1 MSWEGNGFLGIKQ
14 SYRNIRRRQQ
24 IVGVLIKNG
33 LGYVVQR
40 FGLTAMAPMSSRS
53 EVISSRKETHI
64 LMAQKLRK
72 TMEELGPTFI
82 KLGQVLSTR
91 PDLLP
96 PPYIEQMER
105 LQDKVPPMSYGEVV
119 QQLEQEL
126 GHPDNVFKEF
136 DWQPLAAASIGQVHR
151 ARLKSGERVIVKI
164 QRPGIERQVENDLQ
178 ILLTLARFSERRS
191 GEARRLNVA
200 AMIEDYAKM
209 FLRELDYAR
218 EARSTEIVHN
228 NFAGDD
234 RVIIPRVYWE
244 YTTGKILTEE
254 YIEGVKLNDI
264 EEIKR
269 RNWDVRKISQ
279 LGTETFL
286 TQIVFHG
293 FFQADPHPG
302 NIFIVNEHQICFI
315 DFGQIGTLTESRL
328 INIGELILGI
338 GKQDM
343 ERAVSALRAMGIL
356 DNVKHN
362 PEDFLED
369 FSDMV
374 INLSTGGLG
383 RLDMNRLR
391 KDILTLAY
399 NYQLKLPAYWTS
411 LMKALITVEGVGKTL
426 DPDYDFMETAAELAN
441 KVYKERLKPENVYKH
456 LNRRYYRDIKP
467 LGTLPRDLHD
477 VIKSVGQGHLQINIK
492 VDLSQTAHHKMSQ
505 LVSRLSSSLIITGGL
520 IGSSLIVHGSHPDIL
535 EQYSIFGVAGFALAG
550 IGLLF
555 FLVLS
560 MKS

>member
-1 MSWEGNGFLGIKQ
+1 MGLKQ
-14 SYRNIRRRQQ
+14 QYRNIRRRQQ

-40 FGLTAMAPMSSRS
+40 FGLTSLAPVASRRD
-53 EVISSRKETHI
+53 VMSSRKEAHY
-64 LMAQKLRK
+64 LMAEKLRT

-105 LQDKVPPMSYGEVV
+105 LQDKVPAMNYEEVV
-119 QQLEQEL
+119 QQLIKEL
-126 GHPDNVFKEF
+126 GHPDDIFEEF
-136 DWQPLAAASIGQVHR
+136 NWQPLAAASIGQVHQ
-151 ARLKSGERVIVKI
+151 ARLKSGERVIVKV

-191 GEARRLNVA
+191 NEAKRLNIV

-218 EARSTEIVHN
+218 EARSTDIVYN
-228 NFAGDD
+228 NFTGDD
-234 RVIIPRVYWE
+234 RVIIPRVYWK

-264 EEIKR
+264 EELKR
-269 RNWDVRKISQ
+269 RGWDVRKISR

-286 TQIVFHG
+286 SQIVFHG

-302 NIFIVNEHQICFI
+302 NIIIVNENQICFI
-315 DFGQIGTLTESRL
+315 DFGEIGTLTETRL
-328 INIGELILGI
+328 MNIGELILGI
-338 GKQDM
+338 SKQDM
-343 ERAVSALRAMGIL
+343 ERAMSALQSMGIL
-356 DNVKHN
+356 DRLKNN

-369 FSDMV
+369 FSDV
-374 INLSTGGLG
+374 VLNVSSGGLG
-383 RLDMNRLR
+383 KLDMNRLR
-391 KDILTLAY
+391 KDIMTLAY
-399 NYQLKLPAYWTS
+399 NYQLKLPAYLTS
-411 LMKALITVEGVGKTL
+411 LMKALITVEGVGKKL
-426 DPDYDFMETAAELAN
+426 DPSYDFMETASELAN
-441 KVYKERLKPENVYKH
+441 KVYKERLKPENVYKY

-467 LGTLPRDLHD
+467 LGALPHDLHEI
-477 VIKSVGQGHLQINIK
+477 IKAASRGNLQFTMN
-492 VDLSQTAHHKMSQ
+492 VDLSEKSHHKMAQ

-520 IGSSLIVHGSHPDIL
+520 IGSSLIVHGSHPDII
-535 EQYSIFGVAGFALAG
+535 EQYSVFGVAGFALAG
-550 IGLLF
+550 IGLLI
-555 FLVLS
+555 FLISS
-560 MKS
+560 MKA

>member
-40 FGLTAMAPMSSRS
+40 FGLTGLAPISSRS
-53 EVISSRKETHI
+53 EVMSSHKEAHY
-64 LMAQKLRK
+64 LMAAKLRK
-72 TMEELGPTFI
+72 TLEELGPTFI

-96 PPYIEQMER
+96 PAYIEQMEM

-119 QQLEQEL
+119 QQLEREL
-126 GHPDNVFKEF
+126 GHPDQVFEEF

-164 QRPGIERQVENDLQ
+164 QRPGIERLVENDLQ
-178 ILLTLARFSERRS
+178 IILTLARFSEKRS
-191 GEARRLNVA
+191 QEAKRLNIT

-218 EARSTEIVHN
+218 EARSTEIVYH
-228 NFAGDD
+228 NFAGDK
-234 RVIIPRVYWE
+234 RVLIPRVYWQ

-254 YIEGVKLNDI
+254 YIEGVRLNDL
-264 EEIKR
+264 EGIKGR
-269 RNWDVRKISQ
+269 GWDLRQISR

-302 NIFIVNEHQICFI
+302 NIFIVNEKQICFI
-315 DFGQIGTLTESRL
+315 DFGQIGTLTEFRL

-338 GKQDM
+338 SKKDM
-343 ERAVSALRAMGIL
+343 ERAVAALRSMGIL
-356 DNVKHN
+356 DNLKHN

-374 INLSTGGLG
+374 ITLSTGGLG

-399 NYQLKLPAYWTS
+399 NYQLKLPAYMTS
-411 LMKALITVEGVGKTL
+411 LMKALITVEGVGKKL
-426 DPDYDFMETAAELAN
+426 DPNYDFMETASELAN
-441 KVYKERLKPENVYKH
+441 KVYEERLKPENVYKY

-467 LGTLPRDLHD
+467 LGTFPRDLHE
-477 VIKSVGQGHLQINIK
+477 VVKSAGQGDLQINIK
-492 VDLSQTAHHKMSQ
+492 VDLSQNSHHKMSQ

-555 FLVLS
+555 FLILS

>member
-1 MSWEGNGFLGIKQ
+1 MGLKQ
-14 SYRNIRRRQQ
+14 QYRNIRRRQQ

-40 FGLTAMAPMSSRS
+40 FGLTGLAPVASRKD
-53 EVISSRKETHI
+53 VMSSRKEAHY
-64 LMAQKLRK
+64 LMAEKLRI

-105 LQDKVPPMSYGEVV
+105 LQDKVPPMSYEEVV
-119 QQLEQEL
+119 QQLIKEL
-126 GHPDNVFKEF
+126 GHPDDIFEEF
-136 DWQPLAAASIGQVHR
+136 NCQPLAAASIGQVHR
-151 ARLKSGERVIVKI
+151 ARLKSGEKVIVKI

-191 GEARRLNVA
+191 NEAKRLNVV

-218 EARSTEIVHN
+218 EARSTEIVYN
-228 NFAGDD
+228 NFAEDD
-234 RVIIPRVYWE
+234 RVVIPRVYWE

-269 RNWDVRKISQ
+269 RGWDVRKISR

-286 TQIVFHG
+286 SQIVFHG

-302 NIFIVNEHQICFI
+302 NIIIVNENTICFI
-315 DFGQIGTLTESRL
+315 DFGEIGTLTENRL
-328 INIGELILGI
+328 INIGELIMGI
-338 GKQDM
+338 SKQDM
-343 ERAVSALRAMGIL
+343 ERAMAALHSMGIL
-356 DNVKHN
+356 DNLNRN

-374 INLSTGGLG
+374 LNVSTGGLG
-383 RLDMNRLR
+383 KLDMNRLR
-391 KDILTLAY
+391 KDIMILAY
-399 NYQLKLPAYWTS
+399 NYQLKLPAYLTS
-411 LMKALITVEGVGKTL
+411 LMKALITVEGVGKKL
-426 DPDYDFMETAAELAN
+426 DPGYDFMNTASELAN
-441 KVYKERLKPENVYKH
+441 RVYKERLKPENVYKY

-467 LGTLPRDLHD
+467 LGSLPHD
-477 VIKSVGQGHLQINIK
+477 FHEIIKATSRGNLQLNIK
-492 VDLSQTAHHKMSQ
+492 VDLSEKSHHKMGQ

-535 EQYSIFGVAGFALAG
+535 EQYSVFGVAGFALAG
-550 IGLLF
+550 IGLLI
-555 FLVLS
+555 FLISS